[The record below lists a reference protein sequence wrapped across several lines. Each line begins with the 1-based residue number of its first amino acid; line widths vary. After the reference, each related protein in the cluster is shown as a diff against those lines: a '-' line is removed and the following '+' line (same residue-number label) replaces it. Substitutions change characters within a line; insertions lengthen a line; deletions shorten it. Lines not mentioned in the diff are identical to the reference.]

1 MRALA
6 LVVIAAAL
14 AGSSAPSFAQN
25 TNQVGTLVCNYGPN
39 FGKIFGSRQ
48 TMACVFH
55 KRNGDNEPY
64 SATFGRVGLDIGV
77 TGAGRMAWN
86 VLTSTKGPAPRALAG
101 TYLGATGEASFGLGG
116 GANVLVGGSKRTIT
130 LQPLSLDVQTGANI
144 AFGAAKLTLM

>member
-1 MRALA
+1 
-6 LVVIAAAL
+6 
-14 AGSSAPSFAQN
+14 
-25 TNQVGTLVCNYGPN
+25 
-39 FGKIFGSRQ
+39 
-48 TMACVFH
+48 MACVFH
-55 KRNGDNEPY
+55 KRNGDTEPY

-130 LQPLSLDVQTGANI
+130 LQPLSLDVQTGAEYRI
-144 AFGAAKLTLM
+144 RRREADVDVAFARGTWTARAGFACANCLCRTWRKG